1 MFATERRRRER
12 RVREFYR
19 LIHIGYRNYAGLSI
33 LAWAG
38 LILMILLFAAN
49 HENGWM
55 SR

>member
-1 MFATERRRRER
+1 MFVTAHRRRGR
-12 RVREFYR
+12 RVRNFHR
-19 LIHIGYRNYAGLSI
+19 LVNVGYRSYASPSI